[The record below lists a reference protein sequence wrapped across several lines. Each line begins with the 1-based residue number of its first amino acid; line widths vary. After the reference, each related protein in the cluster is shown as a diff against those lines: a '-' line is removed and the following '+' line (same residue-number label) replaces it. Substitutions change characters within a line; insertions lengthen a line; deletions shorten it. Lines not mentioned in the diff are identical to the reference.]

1 MPAYDLYSHYIR
13 NRLVVG
19 GGSRS
24 GAGYGGYGRYQ
35 HTLPIMPLVPGFPQL
50 PQRAAP
56 WDLTTPEMGYSY
68 SPWYRALN
76 LISIIGSAEPLRV
89 KRVEEVAGYPKKTI
103 DREHRAHYTLAVQG
117 NREQSPMQVWA
128 QMLWNAAENGVSY
141 ATIFD
146 NQRTGK
152 LEIIP
157 FVPGD
162 CWKIR
167 EDGELWYVVD
177 FYGTRETDRMR
188 KLKPFEVF
196 ELTLP
201 QPNGIEPVCPWWAA
215 RMALYEGGQGAKV
228 RSARAS
234 NNGKP
239 KLALTTDQA
248 LNDTTVGRIQ
258 SEFAKIH
265 AGYDENMI
273 PVVLDRG
280 MKTAPIQYAADQASE
295 TSLWRIPVSD
305 VSNIT
310 GIPVSLLGDF
320 DAGGY
325 DSLEA
330 DVKKLYEF
338 CIGPWQNAIAD
349 QAQAKLLTEQERI
362 DGTHTVEHDT
372 NLFRGVDAKSL
383 VDIARG
389 LSGGMPSAHVNEIRS
404 RVFAWAP
411 LTDKMANELVAPKN
425 MGQDGSTNNMPSDGG
440 KQGRPPK
447 RVEDESPAPQSVA
460 TSDAGKSLLR
470 ATAKRC
476 FARIAN
482 KAVASAKDVG
492 AYLDFCASLESR
504 YAESVFS
511 ELNAVYAVV
520 EPGADVQSR
529 VGGMVSLAARE
540 LNAVADQVTAK
551 NQLVAEVEK
560 CCRRLSR
567 QWCKLAMGKEST

>member
-1 MPAYDLYSHYIR
+1 
-13 NRLVVG
+13 
-19 GGSRS
+19 
-24 GAGYGGYGRYQ
+24 
-35 HTLPIMPLVPGFPQL
+35 
-50 PQRAAP
+50 
-56 WDLTTPEMGYSY
+56 
-68 SPWYRALN
+68 
-76 LISIIGSAEPLRV
+76 
-89 KRVEEVAGYPKKTI
+89 
-103 DREHRAHYTLAVQG
+103 
-117 NREQSPMQVWA
+117 
-128 QMLWNAAENGVSY
+128 
-141 ATIFD
+141 
-146 NQRTGK
+146 
-152 LEIIP
+152 
-157 FVPGD
+157 
-162 CWKIR
+162 
-167 EDGELWYVVD
+167 
-177 FYGTRETDRMR
+177 MR
-188 KLKPFEVF
+188 KLKPSEVF

-248 LNDTTVGRIQ
+248 LNEQTVLRIQ
-258 SEFAKIH
+258 SEFGKIH

-280 MKTAPIQYAADQASE
+280 MKTSPIQYAADQANE

-310 GIPVSLLGDF
+310 GVPVSLLGDF

-349 QAQAKLLTEQERI
+349 QAQAKLLTEEERVN
-362 DGTHTVEHDT
+362 GSHTVEHDT

-404 RVFAWAP
+404 RVFSWAP

-447 RVEDESPAPQSVA
+447 RAEDETPAPQS
-460 TSDAGKSLLR
+460 TTTTPQDAGKLLIR
-470 ATAKRC
+470 VTAKRC
-476 FARIAN
+476 FTRIAN

-492 AYLDFCASLESR
+492 EYLDFCASLESR
-504 YAESVFS
+504 YAESVFG
-511 ELNAVYAVV
+511 ELNTVYAVV

-529 VGGMVSLAARE
+529 IGGMVSLAARE

-551 NQLVAEVEK
+551 NQLVAAVEK
-560 CCRRLSR
+560 RCRRLSR
-567 QWCKLAMGKEST
+567 QWQKMAAGEQ